1 MKLTHTRA
9 VLLMVVIA
17 FMWSIAGVVTRH
29 LESARSF
36 EVTFWRS
43 FFTLLSLMVILPL
56 FQGREVFSRI
66 RHGGRALWISGV
78 CWSFMFTA
86 FMMALTLTSV
96 ANVLIT
102 LAVGPFLTALLA
114 RVVIGH
120 QIAMRTWLAIA
131 VAGLGIG
138 WMFGGDLQANG
149 DGSQLAGTLVALLV
163 PMAGAINWTVVQRSQ
178 AQGDKVDLVPAVM
191 VGAFISSLVT
201 LPLALPL
208 TATAHDIALLAMLGL
223 VQLAIPCVL
232 SVRCASVLKAPEIA
246 LLALLEIIFG
256 ILLAWLGAGEVPG
269 TNVLTGGALVLG
281 ALLVNELFGWRQ
293 RG

>member
-66 RHGGRALWISGV
+66 RHGGRALWISGF

-120 QIAMRTWLAIA
+120 RIAMRTWLAIA
-131 VAGLGIG
+131 VAGLGIA
-138 WMFGGDLQANG
+138 WMFGGELQANG

-163 PMAGAINWTVVQRSQ
+163 PLAGAVNWTVVQRSQ

-208 TATAHDIALLAMLGL
+208 TATPHDIALLAMLGL

-269 TNVLTGGALVLG
+269 TNVLTGGALVIG

-293 RG
+293 RS

>member
-120 QIAMRTWLAIA
+120 RIAMRTWLAIA

-149 DGSQLAGTLVALLV
+149 DGSQLAGTLVALMV

-293 RG
+293 RS

>member
-66 RHGGRALWISGV
+66 RHGGRALWISGF

-114 RVVIGH
+114 RVLIGH
-120 QIAMRTWLAIA
+120 RIAMRTWLAIA
-131 VAGLGIG
+131 VAGLGIA

-293 RG
+293 RS